1 MNDMN
6 DEKNQPQMRLLAL
19 DTATAVMAAAVV
31 EAHSQQLIEEK
42 NIHGE
47 RNHSVHVLTGLQELM
62 LETGTAREQIAGLAV
77 GIGPGS
83 YTGVRIAVTAA
94 KTLAWAWKV
103 PVVGVST
110 LQALAWG
117 GWNLAQSG
125 EAAQHP
131 VESQA
136 GGGGT
141 VAPPVQADESD
152 YIQWI
157 VPLLDARRGQVYTSL
172 FAVAGNAE
180 PHRLAPDVIRLMT
193 SWVEELVQLVK
204 DTSPEERPAAIYL
217 VGETEVHQ
225 HAATELSELLEL
237 RSQPYEL
244 EGRWIGRLG
253 ATRLQN
259 GQADELHTLVP
270 NYTQLAEAEVNL
282 LRARSKGAAST

>member
-6 DEKNQPQMRLLAL
+6 HEKNQPQMRLLAL

-31 EAHSQQLIEEK
+31 EAPSQQLIEEK

-62 LETGTAREQIAGLAV
+62 LETGTAREQIAGIAV

-117 GWNLAQSG
+117 GWNRAQAG
-125 EAAQHP
+125 KAAKHSE
-131 VESQA
+131 ESQI
-136 GGGGT
+136 GGT
-141 VAPPVQADESD
+141 VASPAQAEEAN

-172 FAVAGNAE
+172 FAAAGRSE
-180 PHRLAPDVIRLMT
+180 PRRLAPDAIRLMS
-193 SWVEELVQLVK
+193 SWVEELVQLVR
-204 DTSPEERPAAIYL
+204 DTSPQERPKAIYL

-225 HAATELSELLEL
+225 LAATELAELLEL
-237 RSQPYEL
+237 RAQPYEL
-244 EGRWIGRLG
+244 EGRWIGRIG
-253 ATRLQN
+253 ATRLQD
-259 GQADELHTLVP
+259 GQEDELHTLVP

-282 LRARSKGAAST
+282 LQARTKGAIST

>member
-6 DEKNQPQMRLLAL
+6 HEKNQPQMRLLAL

-62 LETGTAREQIAGLAV
+62 QKTETARKQIAGLAV

-83 YTGVRIAVTAA
+83 YTGVRIAVTAV

-117 GWNLAQSG
+117 GWNRAQGG

-131 VESQA
+131 TEGQA
-136 GGGGT
+136 GET
-141 VAPPVQADESD
+141 VAPTLKAEEPDN
-152 YIQWI
+152 IQWI

-172 FAVAGNAE
+172 FAAAGTAE
-180 PHRLAPDVIRLMT
+180 PRRLAPDAIRLMS
-193 SWVEELVQLVK
+193 SWVEELVQLVR
-204 DTSPEERPAAIYL
+204 DTSPEERPKTIYL

-253 ATRLQN
+253 ATRIQA
-259 GQADELHTLVP
+259 GQEDELHTLVP

-282 LRARSKGAAST
+282 LRARTKGAAST